1 MQRDD
6 EVCLLHGLDLSTKA
20 RALYLF
26 SEELQLSVQDAIDL
40 AYAFVRDAEGTLES
54 WVQDELAATKANRN
68 PDAACTW
75 ASWRGGLTSVR
86 LTLRGIDKSIGPSLK
101 SRIKPWCCDA
111 STLRG

>member
-54 WVQDELAATKANRN
+54 WVQDELAATNANRN
-68 PDAACTW
+68 PEAACTW
-75 ASWRGGLTSVR
+75 ASWRGGLTAVR
-86 LTLRGIDKSIGPSLK
+86 LTLRGMIETPVDPGLWRCEGRLSK
-101 SRIKPWCCDA
+101 
-111 STLRG
+111 